1 MVGPEAAGPTKGG
14 EALLHTTPIGSA
26 QDLPYPPPSIQMP
39 AEPKWHAVWTR
50 SHSEQLVHDQL
61 IGLGFRSLL
70 PKIRM
75 WSRRGGVKHLI
86 QVPMFPGYLFVHH
99 ALDKTA
105 YLKVRGVRGL
115 VRVLGE
121 RWDRLAEVPDEQVD
135 AIQRVAASGEGVLP
149 HSYLTEGRRV
159 RILRGPLASVEGYLV
174 EVKCNRGLLVV
185 SIELLQ
191 RSVSVV
197 VDCTDVEAA

>member
-1 MVGPEAAGPTKGG
+1 LLDT
-14 EALLHTTPIGSA
+14 LHTPISSA
-26 QDLPYPPPSIQMP
+26 QILPCPLRSLQTS
-39 AEPKWHAVWTR
+39 AEPKWHALWTR

-61 IGLGFRSLL
+61 VGLGVCSFL
-70 PKIRM
+70 PKVEM

-99 ALDKTA
+99 ALDKVA
-105 YLKVRGVRGL
+105 YLKVCAVRGL

-121 RWDRLAEVPDEQVD
+121 RWDRLAEIPAEQVD
-135 AIQRVAASGEGVLP
+135 AIQRLAAGAERVLP
-149 HSYLTEGRRV
+149 HPYLREGRRV
-159 RILRGPLASVEGYLV
+159 RIVRGPLASVEGFLV
-174 EVKCNRGLLVV
+174 EVKSNRGLLVV
-185 SIELLQ
+185 SIELLR